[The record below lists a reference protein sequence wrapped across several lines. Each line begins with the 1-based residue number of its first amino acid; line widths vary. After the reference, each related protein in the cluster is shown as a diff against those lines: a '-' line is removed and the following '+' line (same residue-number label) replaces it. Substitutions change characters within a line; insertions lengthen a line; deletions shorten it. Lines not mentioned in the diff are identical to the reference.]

1 MDGLYRKSKLSSKSS
16 KTTIVAL
23 PERRDTFH
31 GLKMV
36 GKENG
41 KKMEKIST
49 WRCSYKVGISRKD
62 MEKFYQQRKEISF
75 ENDCLIGS
83 QNYS

>member
-31 GLKMV
+31 SLKKL
-36 GKENG
+36 GREKEKKIKNG
-41 KKMEKIST
+41 
-49 WRCSYKVGISRKD
+49 
-62 MEKFYQQRKEISF
+62 
-75 ENDCLIGS
+75 ENKYVNVLL
-83 QNYS
+83 